1 MSSTTSTRR
10 RLLAGLAGSALA
22 LAAVATA
29 SPAVAAPA
37 PATASIE
44 AGRLVLDPTDRG
56 YRGSLPVT
64 VTNLGTTATYYSV
77 TFVEPV
83 GGSFEGLTPEEACVF
98 NGLVDNRR
106 QINCMVPG
114 SLLEPGER
122 RTFSVNFH
130 ALTPTRDVAMI
141 TKGGRVS
148 VNSGDGRDDVAD
160 RERFNT
166 LFRSTTGSLRN
177 PVPYV
182 QDQQADV
189 SITTAGAVTLT
200 PQEDG
205 SYLGRLPATVTWDGD
220 AAHEHL
226 SVEATGLPAG
236 VMIWGTDPQ
245 DLPSFFTWFAVPGE
259 QFIDGETRT
268 FDVLLRAEPGTVP
281 GALGTVTFD
290 LDTMWDGN
298 VVPDP
303 DPADNTASFTVTVAA
318 AS

>member
-1 MSSTTSTRR
+1 MTTRTGHRAAIA
-10 RLLAGLAGSALA
+10 LLGAATALFA
-22 LAAVATA
+22 LAA
-29 SPAVAAPA
+29 PAVAAPDRKA
-37 PATASIE
+37 ASLDV
-44 AGRLVLDPTDRG
+44 GRLVLDPTDRG

-122 RTFSVNFH
+122 RRFTVNFH
-130 ALTPTRDVAMI
+130 ALTPTRDVAMTI
-141 TKGGRVS
+141 KGGLIS

-160 RERFNT
+160 RERFTT

-205 SYLGRLPATVTWDGD
+205 SYLGRLPVTVTWDGD

-226 SVEATGLPAG
+226 SVEAIGLPAG

-268 FDVLLRAEPGTVP
+268 FDVLLRAEPGTAP